1 MGWAQACLFTRNVQP
16 ERWYDWASA
25 LFSGEVTKVEHDRQK
40 SLDIITV
47 RVVET
52 FKGPAGDIATV
63 QIPTRLRTA
72 CGLDLPAVGAQ
83 VLVALDPGND
93 SAWVPLKA
101 SYAELLREYKS
112 KLQPGEK
119 RPGTTHQN
127 SRSTPSIFCNAQWT
141 ACTLFPT

>member
-1 MGWAQACLFTRNVQP
+1 MTLRYLLVAAIFPLATVGAQACLFTRNVQP

-25 LFSGEVTKVEHDRQK
+25 LFSGEVTKVEQDREK

-63 QIPTRLRTA
+63 QIPIRLRTA

-101 SYAELLREYKS
+101 SYAELLREYKR
-112 KLQPGEK
+112 KMQH
-119 RPGTTHQN
+119 GTTY
-127 SRSTPSIFCNAQWT
+127 
-141 ACTLFPT
+141 

>member
-1 MGWAQACLFTRNVQP
+1 MTLRYLLVAAIFPLATGGAQACLFTRNVQP

-25 LFSGEVTKVEHDRQK
+25 LFSGEVTKVEQDREK

-63 QIPTRLRTA
+63 QIPVRLRTA

-101 SYAELLREYKS
+101 SYAELLREYKR
-112 KLQPGEK
+112 KMQD
-119 RPGTTHQN
+119 GTTY
-127 SRSTPSIFCNAQWT
+127 
-141 ACTLFPT
+141 

>member
-63 QIPTRLRTA
+63 QNPTRLRTA
-72 CGLDLPAVGAQ
+72 YGVDLQAVGGQAF
-83 VLVALDPGND
+83 VALDTGND
-93 SAWVPLKA
+93 SARVLVKA
-101 SYAELLREYKS
+101 SD
-112 KLQPGEK
+112 
-119 RPGTTHQN
+119 
-127 SRSTPSIFCNAQWT
+127 
-141 ACTLFPT
+141 

>member
-1 MGWAQACLFTRNVQP
+1 VKLALRYLLVVAIFQLATGWAQACLFTRNVQP

-25 LFSGEVTKVEHDRQK
+25 LFSGEVTKVEQDRRK

-112 KLQPGEK
+112 KLQPSEK
-119 RPGTTHQN
+119 RPGTTH
-127 SRSTPSIFCNAQWT
+127 
-141 ACTLFPT
+141 

>member
-1 MGWAQACLFTRNVQP
+1 VKLALRYLVGVAIFQLATGWAQACLFTRNVQP

-25 LFSGEVTKVEHDRQK
+25 LFSGEVTKVEQDRQK

-52 FKGPAGDIATV
+52 FKGPAGDVATV
-63 QIPTRLRTA
+63 QIPIRLRIA

-112 KLQPGEK
+112 KLQSGEK
-119 RPGTTHQN
+119 RPGTTH
-127 SRSTPSIFCNAQWT
+127 
-141 ACTLFPT
+141 

>member
-1 MGWAQACLFTRNVQP
+1 MTLRHLLLAAIFPLATGWAQACLFTRNVQP

-25 LFSGEVTKVEHDRQK
+25 LFSGEVTKVEQDRDK

-63 QIPTRLRTA
+63 QIPIRLRTA

-83 VLVALDPGND
+83 LLVALDPGND
-93 SAWVPLKA
+93 SAWVPFKA

-112 KLQPGEK
+112 KLPSGEK
-119 RPGTTHQN
+119 TRGTAH
-127 SRSTPSIFCNAQWT
+127 
-141 ACTLFPT
+141 

>member
-1 MGWAQACLFTRNVQP
+1 M
-16 ERWYDWASA
+16 
-25 LFSGEVTKVEHDRQK
+25 TKVEQDRQK

-101 SYAELLREYKS
+101 SYAELLREYKN

-119 RPGTTHQN
+119 RPGTTH
-127 SRSTPSIFCNAQWT
+127 
-141 ACTLFPT
+141 

>member
-1 MGWAQACLFTRNVQP
+1 
-16 ERWYDWASA
+16 
-25 LFSGEVTKVEHDRQK
+25 VTKVEQDRQK

-63 QIPTRLRTA
+63 QIPTRLRGA

-112 KLQPGEK
+112 KLQSGEK
-119 RPGTTHQN
+119 RPGTTH
-127 SRSTPSIFCNAQWT
+127 
-141 ACTLFPT
+141 

>member
-1 MGWAQACLFTRNVQP
+1 MTIRYFLVVAIFPLATGWAQACLFTRNVQP

-25 LFSGEVTKVEHDRQK
+25 LFSGEVTRVEQDREK

-63 QIPTRLRTA
+63 QIPVRLRTA

-83 VLVALDPGND
+83 VLVALDPSND

-101 SYAELLREYKS
+101 SYAELLRQYRS
-112 KLQPGEK
+112 KLPSSEK
-119 RPGTTHQN
+119 RHGTTH
-127 SRSTPSIFCNAQWT
+127 
-141 ACTLFPT
+141 

>member
-1 MGWAQACLFTRNVQP
+1 MTLRYFLVVAIFPLATGWAQACLFTRNVQP

-25 LFSGEVTKVEHDRQK
+25 LFSGEVTKVEQDREK

-63 QIPTRLRTA
+63 QIPVRLRTA
-72 CGLDLPAVGAQ
+72 CGLDLPAMGAQ
-83 VLVALDPGND
+83 VLVALSPGND

-101 SYAELLREYKS
+101 SYAGLLREYKR
-112 KLQPGEK
+112 KMEH
-119 RPGTTHQN
+119 GTMY
-127 SRSTPSIFCNAQWT
+127 
-141 ACTLFPT
+141 

>member
-1 MGWAQACLFTRNVQP
+1 MKLRYLLVAAIFPLATGWAQACLFTRNVQP

-25 LFSGEVTKVEHDRQK
+25 LFSGEVTKVEQDRDK

-63 QIPTRLRTA
+63 QIPIRLRTA

-83 VLVALDPGND
+83 LLVALDPGND
-93 SAWVPLKA
+93 SAWVPFKA

-112 KLQPGEK
+112 KLPSGEK
-119 RPGTTHQN
+119 TRGTAH
-127 SRSTPSIFCNAQWT
+127 
-141 ACTLFPT
+141 

>member
-1 MGWAQACLFTRNVQP
+1 VKLALRYLLVAAILQLAMGWAQACLFTRNVQP

-25 LFSGEVTKVEHDRQK
+25 LFSGEVTKIEQDREK

-52 FKGPAGDIATV
+52 FKGPAGDVATV
-63 QIPTRLRTA
+63 QIPVRLRIA

-101 SYAELLREYKS
+101 SYAELLREYKN
-112 KLQPGEK
+112 KM
-119 RPGTTHQN
+119 H
-127 SRSTPSIFCNAQWT
+127 
-141 ACTLFPT
+141 

>member
-1 MGWAQACLFTRNVQP
+1 MTLRYLLVAAIFPLATGWAQACLFTRNVQP

-25 LFSGEVTKVEHDRQK
+25 LFSGEVTKVEQDRDK

-63 QIPTRLRTA
+63 QIPIRLRTA

-83 VLVALDPGND
+83 LLVALDPGND
-93 SAWVPLKA
+93 SAWVPFKA

-112 KLQPGEK
+112 KLPSGEK
-119 RPGTTHQN
+119 TRGTAH
-127 SRSTPSIFCNAQWT
+127 
-141 ACTLFPT
+141 

>member
-1 MGWAQACLFTRNVQP
+1 MFPLATGWAQACLFTRNVQP

-25 LFSGEVTKVEHDRQK
+25 LFSGEVTKVEQDREK

-52 FKGPAGDIATV
+52 FKGPAGEIATV
-63 QIPTRLRTA
+63 QIPVRLRTA

-83 VLVALDPGND
+83 VLVALDPRND

-101 SYAELLREYKS
+101 SYAELLREYKR
-112 KLQPGEK
+112 KMQP
-119 RPGTTHQN
+119 TH
-127 SRSTPSIFCNAQWT
+127 
-141 ACTLFPT
+141 

>member
-1 MGWAQACLFTRNVQP
+1 MTLRYLLVAAIFPLATGWAQACLFTRNVQP

-25 LFSGEVTKVEHDRQK
+25 LFSGEVTKVEQDREK

-63 QIPTRLRTA
+63 QIPVRLRTA
-72 CGLDLPAVGAQ
+72 CGLDLPAMGAQ
-83 VLVALDPGND
+83 VLVALSPGND

-101 SYAELLREYKS
+101 SYAELLREYKR
-112 KLQPGEK
+112 KMEH
-119 RPGTTHQN
+119 GTMY
-127 SRSTPSIFCNAQWT
+127 
-141 ACTLFPT
+141 

>member
-1 MGWAQACLFTRNVQP
+1 MTLRYLLLAAIFPLATGWAQACLFTRNVQP

-25 LFSGEVTKVEHDRQK
+25 LFSGEVTKVEQDRDK

-63 QIPTRLRTA
+63 QIPIRLRTA

-83 VLVALDPGND
+83 LLVALDPGND
-93 SAWVPLKA
+93 SAWVPFKA

-112 KLQPGEK
+112 KLPSGEK
-119 RPGTTHQN
+119 TRGTAH
-127 SRSTPSIFCNAQWT
+127 
-141 ACTLFPT
+141 

>member
-1 MGWAQACLFTRNVQP
+1 MTLRYLLVAAILQLATGWAQACLFTRNVQP

-25 LFSGEVTKVEHDRQK
+25 LFSGEVTKVEQDRQK

-63 QIPTRLRTA
+63 QIPTRLRAA
-72 CGLDLPAVGAQ
+72 CGLELPAVGAQ

-112 KLQPGEK
+112 KLQSGEK
-119 RPGTTHQN
+119 RPGTTH
-127 SRSTPSIFCNAQWT
+127 
-141 ACTLFPT
+141 